1 MRPKQISDLMGRGE
15 KDDNITVI
23 IDRLMQYRFQQFS
36 EIMKMPILLVE
47 KLIKRIDKQ
56 IEAENKA
63 YKK

>member
-15 KDDNITVI
+15 TDDNITVI

-36 EIMKMPILLVE
+36 EIMKMPIPLVE

>member
-15 KDDNITVI
+15 TDDNITVI